1 MLKIFVGLLVLWETV
16 YTVSFGI
23 AQFKNG
29 KKAGAVFAI
38 FLAFFTAILYFNYV
52 FDKIYL

>member
-23 AQFKNG
+23 AQLKNG
-29 KKAGAVFAI
+29 KKAGAVFAF
-38 FLAFFTAILYFNYV
+38 FLTFSTAILYFNYI

>member
-16 YTVSFGI
+16 YTASFGI
-23 AQFKNG
+23 AQFRNG
-29 KKAGAVFAI
+29 KKAGAIFAI
-38 FLAFFTAILYFNYV
+38 FLTFSIVILYLNYI

>member
-23 AQFKNG
+23 AQFRNG
-29 KKAGAVFAI
+29 KKAGAIFAV
-38 FLAFFTAILYFNYV
+38 FLAFSIAILYLNYI